1 MDVGLVEGEGVVGYG
16 VVIEGCVE
24 VWVSDVL
31 QFCVS
36 VAAVPLVL
44 FELGW
49 LWLRALGCFPPWS
62 GVVLSACVWWEHTYY
77 VGAWGP
83 GLVLVR
89 VRLLVS
95 FVLVLWVLWWVM
107 WLVS

>member
-1 MDVGLVEGEGVVGYG
+1 MDVCLVEGEGVVGYG

-36 VAAVPLVL
+36 VVVVPLVG

-49 LWLRALGCFPPWS
+49 WWLWAVGCCPPWS
-62 GVVLSACVWWEHTYY
+62 GVVLSA
-77 VGAWGP
+77 
-83 GLVLVR
+83 
-89 VRLLVS
+89 
-95 FVLVLWVLWWVM
+95 
-107 WLVS
+107 